1 MKQEINIFDYLI
13 DFVSQNKLYYIFYLL
28 LIPITSIIQNYIIPE
43 LLGEFYTKI
52 SAKYNYLLYYISIS
66 IVLFNYLHV
75 FINWLAWRTTPEF
88 YQYVVI
94 RLYDY
99 IYSNSYCNYENLDIT
114 EIIVKIS
121 KMPWIFHAALKTFK
135 EEFCNVF
142 FGAIVGIFYF
152 YYKLGIKYLIVF
164 LIFFISMIVLQI
176 INIKHISEINQ
187 LKEKIGDKS
196 FQKLSE
202 SLTNIG
208 VVQSFQNIE
217 YEKKIIYSILNN
229 YNNIYYSSLNN
240 SIVYDIITKTLNCLM
255 GIILGYMV
263 WTDYLKGKLNK
274 QYLFQCSQ
282 VILLLIKMCDYIG
295 IVSRSISDNLGQIYD
310 MNLFFNKEI
319 PFDKTCRI
327 GKSMFNNGDIV
338 FKNIYHKYDKRYAI
352 EGVSLTIRRG
362 EKIALIGESGSGK
375 STMIKLLM
383 KHKFLLMGSITIGG
397 INVNQI
403 SSKELSNHIMYIPQN
418 PKLFNRPL
426 YDNIIYGLK
435 KPPTKEKILEALES
449 MNMSSISKVFSE
461 KMNMNV
467 GIDGTLLS
475 GGQRQIVW
483 LLRSL
488 YRMKPIIILDEP
500 TAALDVE
507 NKKMVID
514 TIKKIGIGKTII
526 VISHDDIDSEFRKV
540 IFNNGRIVEEGGIF
554 STIV

>member
-1 MKQEINIFDYLI
+1 
-13 DFVSQNKLYYIFYLL
+13 
-28 LIPITSIIQNYIIPE
+28 
-43 LLGEFYTKI
+43 
-52 SAKYNYLLYYISIS
+52 
-66 IVLFNYLHV
+66 
-75 FINWLAWRTTPEF
+75 
-88 YQYVVI
+88 
-94 RLYDY
+94 
-99 IYSNSYCNYENLDIT
+99 
-114 EIIVKIS
+114 
-121 KMPWIFHAALKTFK
+121 
-135 EEFCNVF
+135 
-142 FGAIVGIFYF
+142 
-152 YYKLGIKYLIVF
+152 
-164 LIFFISMIVLQI
+164 
-176 INIKHISEINQ
+176 
-187 LKEKIGDKS
+187 
-196 FQKLSE
+196 
-202 SLTNIG
+202 
-208 VVQSFQNIE
+208 
-217 YEKKIIYSILNN
+217 
-229 YNNIYYSSLNN
+229 
-240 SIVYDIITKTLNCLM
+240 
-255 GIILGYMV
+255 
-263 WTDYLKGKLNK
+263 
-274 QYLFQCSQ
+274 
-282 VILLLIKMCDYIG
+282 MCDYIG

-327 GKSMFNNGDIV
+327 GKSTFNNGDIV